1 MLANVVY
8 FKSMRS
14 ALELTYYA
22 DVSVTL
28 CVFVRAHSLQG
39 RRNLGTNG
47 FMIPPKFGSEKN
59 YLNIARVSFEAVM
72 PEGEKLWGASGNGGH
87 NLPTPGW
94 NRVN

>member
-47 FMIPPKFGSEKN
+47 FMNPPKFGPEKH
-59 YLNIARVSFEAVM
+59 YLNIARAGCHLKCTHYVHLEHYH
-72 PEGEKLWGASGNGGH
+72 L
-87 NLPTPGW
+87 
-94 NRVN
+94 VN